1 MSKKTILV
9 TGGCRSG
16 KSRYALSL
24 AQNVSG
30 QKIFLATAQAEDEEM
45 RDRIALHR
53 RERGAGWITVE
64 EPLDPVKVLRE
75 NTDQADVLL
84 LDCLTLWI
92 SNLLMKNMGRK
103 EILENTQALVEE
115 TARFKGILIF
125 ITNEVGA
132 GIVPEN
138 KLARHF
144 RDIAGEVNQRIAHEF
159 DEVVHMVSGIPSI
172 IKKPEDESEIQV
184 AKNNSDHEF
193 SETKKQGLYDAIYKR
208 RDMRH
213 FTSRP
218 VPPAVLGKI
227 LQAAHHAGSVGY
239 MQPWN
244 FIVIDDLNIKER
256 VAEIFQKANLKAERR
271 FKGVRKKLYRSLKL
285 EGITDAPV
293 NIFVTCDRTRFGPHV
308 LGRDSQIE
316 TDLFSTCCAV
326 QNLWLAARAEGLG
339 VGWVSIL
346 SNDDIKKLLHV
357 PDHVVPVAYL
367 CVGYPESF
375 YQEPMLETVGWG
387 KRLNLEDLVFYNRW
401 EGEPGD
407 FTIELPREKSS

>member
-24 AQNVSG
+24 AQNFTG
-30 QKIFLATAQAEDEEM
+30 QKIFLATAESSDEEM
-45 RDRIALHR
+45 RHRIALHR
-53 RERGAGWITVE
+53 RERGAGWVTVE
-64 EPLDPVKVLRE
+64 EPLDPVKVLKGK
-75 NTDQADVLL
+75 TGQADVLL
-84 LDCLTLWI
+84 LDCLTLWV
-92 SNLLMKNMGRK
+92 SNLLMKNRDRK
-103 EILENTQALVEE
+103 EILKHTQALIEE
-115 TARFKGILIF
+115 AKNFHGHLIV
-125 ITNEVGA
+125 ITNEVGG

-138 KLARHF
+138 KLARRF
-144 RDIAGEVNQRIAHEF
+144 RDIAGEVNQRIACDF

-172 IKKPEDESEIQV
+172 IKKPTDENQFQAGDDDS
-184 AKNNSDHEF
+184 NHEF
-193 SETKKQGLYDAIYKR
+193 SEAKKQGLYDAIYKR

-213 FTSRP
+213 FTARP
-218 VPPAVLGKI
+218 VSPAVLGKI

-244 FIVIDDLNIKER
+244 FIVIDDLRIKEK
-256 VAEIFQKANLKAERR
+256 VAGIFQKANLNAEQR
-271 FKGVRKKLYRSLKL
+271 FKGTKKKLYRSLKL
-285 EGITDAPV
+285 EGIIDAPV

-308 LGRDSQIE
+308 LGRDTQIE

-346 SNDDIKKLLHV
+346 SNDELKKLLGV
-357 PDHVVPVAYL
+357 PDHILPVAYL

-387 KRLNLEDLVFYNRW
+387 KRLKLEELVFYNRW
-401 EGEPGD
+401 EGEPGNL
-407 FTIELPREKSS
+407 TVELP